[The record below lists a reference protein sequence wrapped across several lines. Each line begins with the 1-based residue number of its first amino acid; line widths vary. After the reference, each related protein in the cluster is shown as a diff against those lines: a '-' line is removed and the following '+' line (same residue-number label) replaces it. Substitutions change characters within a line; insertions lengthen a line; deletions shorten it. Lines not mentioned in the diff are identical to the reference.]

1 MSDERGLFGEN
12 EPIDL
17 GSNATF
23 ADLPDF
29 SSDDFDSI
37 FGTAE
42 KKDDAQTESAE
53 VKSETP
59 APTITEKL
67 EETHANEE
75 TTTVSIL
82 LTVPSSFFVI
92 AGQPIFMHI
101 PHFLHFSAST

>member
-1 MSDERGLFGEN
+1 MSDERNNGLFGGN

-17 GSNATF
+17 GSEAAFT
-23 ADLPDF
+23 DLPDF

-59 APTITEKL
+59 EPTTTDKP

-75 TTTVSIL
+75 TTTVSTPTIL
-82 LTVPSSFFVI
+82 SS
-92 AGQPIFMHI
+92 
-101 PHFLHFSAST
+101 S